1 MRYRSSTSLVSP
13 RHRFSTR
20 RRLAATDA
28 DELLDLVPVA
38 VIEMVRGP
46 DGRDRIAYFNRGAT
60 ELFGYSS
67 QEAVGAEPATLLR
80 TRITSERRGE
90 ISAALEQTGYW
101 EGELR
106 PLTKDGRELHIRSRV
121 RAESD
126 GDGTMHRRL
135 IALEDQTWERELLG
149 RLEQANRELAQT
161 NRGLAQTNREL
172 ETANRELDTATR
184 GKSRFLA
191 NMSHEIRTPMNTII
205 GMTSLLLDGE
215 LDPEQAE
222 FAHVIRTSGEH
233 LLTVVDGILDLSK
246 FEVGLLSLD
255 LAPFSVTDCVERTIE
270 MVARSAADKGL
281 ELIRF
286 VAPDVPAQ
294 AIGDAGRLRQVLVNL
309 LGNAIKFTDSGKV
322 SLAVSARPGQH
333 DARLKFTVSDT
344 GIGIAPEAT
353 AALFQPFV
361 QADGSRTRPRKGT
374 GLGLAISRTL
384 TEMMGGQL
392 SVESKPSEGSA
403 FTAEIEVGNV
413 CGPEPVI
420 IREAVRRTAGFV
432 FDPGTAGRMP
442 LQILVVDDNS
452 ASRTMMSRMLSRLGY
467 DPHVAGNG
475 HEALTCVA
483 RADYDLLLMDLEMP
497 DLGGIAVTE
506 RIRTM
511 TDRTTTRIVG
521 LSAHAATDRRAV
533 ALDSGMNDYVT
544 KPLSSERLTNVLR
557 EAFDAR
563 SGPH

>member
-1 MRYRSSTSLVSP
+1 MRNRSSTSVVSP

-38 VIEMVRGP
+38 VIEIVPGP
-46 DGRDRIAYFNRGAT
+46 DGRHRIAYFNRGAT

-80 TRITSERRGE
+80 TRITPERGAE
-90 ISAALEQTGYW
+90 ILAELEQTGDW
-101 EGELR
+101 QGELR
-106 PLTKDGRELHIRSRV
+106 PLTKDGRELRIRSHL

-126 GDGTMHRRL
+126 ADGTMHRRL

-149 RLEQANRELAQT
+149 HLEQA
-161 NRGLAQTNREL
+161 NREL
-172 ETANRELDTATR
+172 ETANRELETANRELETASR

-191 NMSHEIRTPMNTII
+191 NMSHEIRTPMNAII
-205 GMTSLLLDGE
+205 GMTSLLLDGGLE
-215 LDPEQAE
+215 PEQAE

-233 LLTVVDGILDLSK
+233 LLTVVNGILDLSK

-255 LAPFSVTDCVERTIE
+255 LAPFSVTDCVESTIE
-270 MVARSAADKGL
+270 IVARTAADKGL

-286 VAPDVPAQ
+286 VAPDVPAR
-294 AIGDAGRLRQVLVNL
+294 AIGDAGRLCQVLVNL

-322 SLAVSARPGQH
+322 SLAVSARPTQH
-333 DARLKFTVSDT
+333 GARLNFTVSDT

-361 QADGSRTRPRKGT
+361 QAGGSRTRPRKGT

-384 TEMMGGQL
+384 TEMMGGEL
-392 SVESKPSEGSA
+392 SVESNPAEGSA
-403 FTAEIEVGNV
+403 FTAEIEVGNAS
-413 CGPEPVI
+413 GPEPVI
-420 IREAVRRTAGFV
+420 VRDAVRRTAGFV
-432 FDPGTAGRMP
+432 FDPGTAGRLP
-442 LQILVVDDNS
+442 LQILIVDDNS
-452 ASRTMMSRMLSRLGY
+452 ANRTMMSRMLSRLGY
-467 DPHVAGNG
+467 RPDVAGNG
-475 HEALTCVA
+475 DQALACVA
-483 RADYDLLLMDLEMP
+483 RADYDLILMDLEMP

-506 RIRTM
+506 RIRAM

-521 LSAHAATDRRAV
+521 LSAHAATDRRGV
-533 ALDSGMNDYVT
+533 AIHSGMNDYVA
-544 KPLSSERLTNVLR
+544 KPLSSEGLTNVLR

-563 SGPH
+563 RGRL